1 LAHDVFISH
10 SAKDK
15 IIADALCA
23 ALESAGI
30 RCWIAPRGVMPGMEW
45 GRSIIEAIEQARI
58 MVLIFTANANASPQ
72 IRREVEGAANHEVVI
87 LPFRVESVRPD
98 KSLEYFIG
106 NVHWLDALTP
116 PLEAHIKSLTGTVK
130 VLLAQTKPRVENVLR
145 VPSTFTREVPE
156 RIETSAASQR
166 PAHEVFICH
175 STKDEV
181 KASAICAALEAEG
194 LQCWIAP
201 RDLISNLNWEKCMIE
216 AIKQARIMVLA
227 LTADA
232 NVSPRILREV
242 ELATRGRVRILIM
255 QIEDEVTDGPLDY
268 FFNSGAIWFNA
279 RTPPLESHFGSLAA
293 EIKAHLA
300 QA

>member
-1 LAHDVFISH
+1 
-10 SAKDK
+10 
-15 IIADALCA
+15 
-23 ALESAGI
+23 
-30 RCWIAPRGVMPGMEW
+30 
-45 GRSIIEAIEQARI
+45 
-58 MVLIFTANANASPQ
+58 
-72 IRREVEGAANHEVVI
+72 
-87 LPFRVESVRPD
+87 
-98 KSLEYFIG
+98 
-106 NVHWLDALTP
+106 
-116 PLEAHIKSLTGTVK
+116 
-130 VLLAQTKPRVENVLR
+130 
-145 VPSTFTREVPE
+145 
-156 RIETSAASQR
+156 
-166 PAHEVFICH
+166 
-175 STKDEV
+175 
-181 KASAICAALEAEG
+181 
-194 LQCWIAP
+194 
-201 RDLISNLNWEKCMIE
+201 MIE